1 MSEEF
6 DGELWEGFEDDLSA
20 QADEPEAA
28 EADDGGAFAP
38 PAQGNVAPVSDLQ
51 KLAQKAAEGD
61 VGAGLDLLL
70 SLPDSDPEKDTQ
82 AAIARAR
89 AARR

>member
-6 DGELWEGFEDDLSA
+6 DGEVWDGFEDDISA

-38 PAQGNVAPVSDLQ
+38 PSEGNVTPLSVAQ

-70 SLPDSDPEKDTQ
+70 SLPDSDLSKNTE